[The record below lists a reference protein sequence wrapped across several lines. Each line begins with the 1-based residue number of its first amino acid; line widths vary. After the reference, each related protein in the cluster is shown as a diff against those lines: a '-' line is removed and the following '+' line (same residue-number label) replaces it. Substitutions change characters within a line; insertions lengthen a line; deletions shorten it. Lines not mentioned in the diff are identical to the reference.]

1 MAPITLGTTDVSVQP
16 RRIRIIDTVASSA
29 LSAVTSQIQIADQRM
44 PVERTTSAPSG
55 IEDVDI
61 GSLVA
66 SSRSSSLEIRIS
78 ATDTAGQSS
87 TEIIAVPIRQQSVE
101 KWRAERSGDLL
112 IERYGLVLFEF
123 NNAGLS
129 DQHRKII
136 DIIRSRI
143 TPQTTV
149 SILGM
154 TDVLGSD
161 EYNRD
166 LSQRRAKEVA
176 RALGVTSVTIDARG
190 ESAPQFVND
199 LPEGRASNR
208 TVVVELKTKVP

>member
-1 MAPITLGTTDVSVQP
+1 
-16 RRIRIIDTVASSA
+16 
-29 LSAVTSQIQIADQRM
+29 
-44 PVERTTSAPSG
+44 
-55 IEDVDI
+55 
-61 GSLVA
+61 
-66 SSRSSSLEIRIS
+66 
-78 ATDTAGQSS
+78 
-87 TEIIAVPIRQQSVE
+87 
-101 KWRAERSGDLL
+101 
-112 IERYGLVLFEF
+112 
-123 NNAGLS
+123 
-129 DQHRKII
+129 
-136 DIIRSRI
+136 
-143 TPQTTV
+143 
-149 SILGM
+149 M